1 MEKRKSLEFTLNGQ
15 PVSVRVDPSWTLLR
29 ILREELQQTGTKDGC
44 KSGDCGA
51 CTVLLDGKPV
61 NACLLPALK
70 VQNCRVDTIE
80 GLGRPGDLHP
90 IQKAFID
97 HGAMQCGYCTPG
109 MILSLKALVDQY
121 PNPGENQIRES
132 ISGNLC
138 RCGNYIQIIE
148 AIQSLPKRR

>member
-1 MEKRKSLEFTLNGQ
+1 MEERKGLEFTLNGQ
-15 PVSVRVDPSWTLLR
+15 PLSVRVDPSWTLLR
-29 ILREELQQTGTKDGC
+29 VLREELQQTGTKDGC

-70 VQNCRVDTIE
+70 VQNRRVDTIE

-121 PNPGENQIRES
+121 PNPDENQIRES

-148 AIQSLPKRR
+148 AIQSLSKRQ